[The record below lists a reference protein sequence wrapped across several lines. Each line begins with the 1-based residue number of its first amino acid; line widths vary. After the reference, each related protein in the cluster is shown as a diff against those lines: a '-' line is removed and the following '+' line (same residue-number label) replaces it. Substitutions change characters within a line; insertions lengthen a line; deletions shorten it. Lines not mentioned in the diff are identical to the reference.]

1 MVNPINLNNDPNTDN
16 ESHRIHKYRDERM
29 SKCCNSYNAAEA
41 LKVHTEVAHREYFN
55 GNLVNTLECHSFN
68 EMFIIAK
75 GLGKHN
81 KIVHERVPR
90 CNCLALVVQ

>member
-1 MVNPINLNNDPNTDN
+1 MIQTLIMNPT
-16 ESHRIHKYRDERM
+16 ESISIEIKECQE
-29 SKCCNSYNAAEA
+29 CCNSYNAAEA

-75 GLGKHN
+75 ILGKHN
-81 KIVHERVPR
+81 KIVHERVSR

>member
-1 MVNPINLNNDPNTDN
+1 MVNPVNLNNDPNTDN
-16 ESHRIHKYRDERM
+16 ESHRINKIKECQE
-29 SKCCNSYNAAEA
+29 CCNSYNAAEA

-75 GLGKHN
+75 GLGNILK
-81 KIVHERVPR
+81 
-90 CNCLALVVQ
+90 

>member
-1 MVNPINLNNDPNTDN
+1 MNVNNDPNSDN
-16 ESHRIHKYRDERM
+16 ETHRAHKHGDKRCISVND
-29 SKCCNSYNAAEA
+29 SKCQECCNSYNAAEA

-55 GNLVNTLECHSFN
+55 GNLVNTLECHSFK

-81 KIVHERVPR
+81 KIVHERVSS
-90 CNCLALVVQ
+90 

>member
-1 MVNPINLNNDPNTDN
+1 MVNPVNLNNDPNTDN
-16 ESHRIHKYRDERM
+16 ESHRINKIKECQER
-29 SKCCNSYNAAEA
+29 CNSYNAEEA

-81 KIVHERVPR
+81 KIVHERVSS
-90 CNCLALVVQ
+90 